1 MKITQIFLRNWRC
14 FSSAACPIGSKLIIT
29 GPCGSG
35 KTSFL
40 DAFCFLRDLAR
51 GVNLVS
57 AVDRR
62 GGLSHLRNLQAR
74 YPETDIVLMLYLRDN
89 QKKEWIYRLRLGEDG
104 SAPFI
109 KEELIWYASAL
120 LLRRPDREDKKR
132 AIRRQESCLSPR
144 LVTPSIEVLARFLRS
159 LHYENPQ
166 PESIRNQNLMMAM
179 SSDFQE
185 DDLLVRI
192 IRTPERLRKL
202 RLRRLSEVMKTLIEG
217 FGQLRLDRDYL
228 GRWQL
233 SASCEH
239 WRPRVSWRDW
249 TEWPEAGL
257 RLFSI
262 FWTILE
268 RDTPLLIEE
277 PETGLHPEAVI
288 QMPRIIRELVR
299 SSHRPPQ
306 LIITTHEP
314 YFLKD
319 RLIRPEEIVLL
330 IPDKSGT
337 KMATGWPKNLISS
350 FLEDRAAVAGEV
362 KARMQAEKQPWL
374 PLFSSQPGGKNDSVD
389 RKKDKFYHLSR
400 KSNSGA
406 IND

>member
-1 MKITQIFLRNWRC
+1 MKITRIYLRNWRC
-14 FSSAACPIGSKLIIT
+14 FPSAACHIGSKLIIT

-62 GGLSHLRNLQAR
+62 GGLSHLRNLEAR
-74 YPETDIVLMLYLRDN
+74 YPETDIVLVLYLRDN
-89 QKKEWIYRLRLGEDG
+89 QKKEWIYRLRVGEEG
-104 SAPFI
+104 SVPVI
-109 KEELIWYASAL
+109 KEELIWHASSL

-132 AIRRQESCLSPR
+132 PIKRQESCLSPR

-166 PESIRNQNLMMAM
+166 PELIRNQSLMMYM
-179 SSDFQE
+179 SSDFQ
-185 DDLLVRI
+185 DDNLLARMA
-192 IRTPERLRKL
+192 RTPEHLMKL
-202 RLRRLSEVMKTLIEG
+202 RLGRLSEVMKTLIEG
-217 FGQLRLDRDYL
+217 FGQLRLDRNYL

-268 RDTPLLIEE
+268 KDTPLLIEE
-277 PETGLHPEAVI
+277 PETGLHPEAII
-288 QMPRIIRELVR
+288 QMPRIIRKLVR

-306 LIITTHEP
+306 LIITTHQP
-314 YFLKD
+314 YFLQD
-319 RLIRPEEIVLL
+319 RLIRSEEILLL
-330 IPDKSGT
+330 IPDKGGT
-337 KMATGWPKNLISS
+337 KMAAGWPKNLIFN
-350 FLEDRAAVAGEV
+350 FLEDRAAVTEEV
-362 KARMQAEKQPWL
+362 KARLQAEKQAWL
-374 PLFSSQPGGKNDSVD
+374 PFFFEPDR
-389 RKKDKFYHLSR
+389 RKK
-400 KSNSGA
+400 
-406 IND
+406 

>member
-1 MKITQIFLRNWRC
+1 MKITQIYLRNWRC
-14 FSSAACPIGSKLIIT
+14 FSSATCPIGSKLIIT

-51 GVNLVS
+51 GVNL
-57 AVDRR
+57 AKAIDGR
-62 GGLSHLRNLQAR
+62 GGLSHLRNLEAR

-89 QKKEWIYRLRLGEDG
+89 QKKEWIYRLRFGEEG
-104 SAPFI
+104 VAPVI

-120 LLRRPDREDKKR
+120 FLRRPDREDKKR
-132 AIRRQESCLSPR
+132 PLRRQESCFSPG
-144 LVTPSIEVLARFLRS
+144 LATPSIEVLARFLRS

-185 DDLLVRI
+185 DNLLARI
-192 IRTPERLRKL
+192 ARTPERLRKL
-202 RLRRLSEVMKTLIEG
+202 RLGRISEVMKTLIEG

-239 WRPRVSWRDW
+239 WRPKVSWRNW

-268 RDTPLLIEE
+268 KDTPLLIEE
-277 PETGLHPEAVI
+277 PEIGLHPEAI
-288 QMPRIIRELVR
+288 SQLPRIIKKLVR

-306 LIITTHEP
+306 LIITTHQP
-314 YFLKD
+314 YFLQD
-319 RLIRPEEIVLL
+319 RLIRSEEIVLL
-330 IPDKSGT
+330 IPDKGGT
-337 KMATGWPKNLISS
+337 KMAAGWPKNLIFN
-350 FLEDRAAVAGEV
+350 FLEDRATVTEEV
-362 KARMQAEKQPWL
+362 KARLQAEKQPWL
-374 PLFSSQPGGKNDSVD
+374 PLFFEPAS
-389 RKKDKFYHLSR
+389 RKK
-400 KSNSGA
+400 
-406 IND
+406 